1 MLYLLTWTATGLVTG
16 WLVRTLLRSRRDF
29 GLAGDLTTGWLGG
42 IVGGWIFRSVGA
54 SAPDGPIGHVLVAS
68 LGAAMLM
75 AVLRVMRHLASAAR
89 VVTGAPEPQAA
100 TAKDDGL
107 GPLGHLERRIV
118 EAVLT
123 RRWPLR
129 VPDQVLDAEVSFGD
143 RVADKVALFGGSW
156 TFIGLFLIG
165 IVAWM
170 AVNGGTGTPFDPYPY
185 ILLNLVLSCVAA
197 LQAPVIMMS
206 QNRQSAK
213 DRSDA
218 RSDYE
223 VNLRAEVEIAALHTK
238 LDLLREQEWLRLVGL
253 VEDQRQALGEIQARL
268 EALQAGDGRGPA

>member
-1 MLYLLTWTATGLVTG
+1 MLDLVTWTATGLVTG
-16 WLVRTLLRSRRDF
+16 WVVRTLLRSRRDF

-42 IVGGWIFRSVGA
+42 IVGGWIFRSIGA
-54 SAPDGPIGHVLVAS
+54 TAPDGPVGHVLVAS
-68 LGAAMLM
+68 LGAIILM
-75 AVLRVMRHLASAAR
+75 AALRLIRHLASAAG
-89 VVTGAPEPQAA
+89 VPTGAAA
-100 TAKDDGL
+100 QPVSSGDDASV

-118 EAVLT
+118 DAVLT

-129 VPDQVLDAEVSFGD
+129 DPDQVDADATFGA

-156 TFIGLFLIG
+156 TFIGLFVTVL
-165 IVAWM
+165 VAWM
-170 AVNGGTGTPFDPYPY
+170 ALNSGAGAHFDPFPF

-213 DRSDA
+213 DRTDA

-238 LDLLREQEWLRLVGL
+238 LDLLREQEWTRLLGV
-253 VEDQRQALGEIQARL
+253 VEQQRQALDEIQRQLA
-268 EALQAGDGRGPA
+268 ALGGREMRD

>member
-1 MLYLLTWTATGLVTG
+1 MLDLVTWTATGLATG
-16 WLVRTLLRSRRDF
+16 WLVRTLLRSRREF

-42 IVGGWIFRSVGA
+42 IIGGWIFRSVGA
-54 SAPDGPIGHVLVAS
+54 SAPEGPAGHVLVAS
-68 LGAAMLM
+68 LGALTLM
-75 AVLRVMRHLASAAR
+75 AGLRLMRHLASAAG
-89 VVTGAPEPQAA
+89 VATGAIGAPEAGDELPGIG
-100 TAKDDGL
+100 T
-107 GPLGHLERRIV
+107 LGHLERRIV

-129 VPDQVLDAEVSFGD
+129 DPNQAFEAAATFGE

-156 TFIGLFLIG
+156 TFIGLFLTALVG
-165 IVAWM
+165 WM
-170 AVNGGTGTPFDPYPY
+170 AVNSGAGVQFDP
-185 ILLNLVLSCVAA
+185 LNLLLSCVAA
-197 LQAPVIMMS
+197 LQAPIIMMS

-238 LDLLREQEWLRLVGL
+238 LDLLREQEWTRLLAV
-253 VEDQRQALGEIQARL
+253 VEQQRQALDDIRRQLAQG
-268 EALQAGDGRGPA
+268 GPAAAPD

>member
-1 MLYLLTWTATGLVTG
+1 MLDLVTWTATGLATG
-16 WLVRTLLRSRRDF
+16 WLVRTLLRSRREF

-42 IVGGWIFRSVGA
+42 IIGGWIFRSVGA
-54 SAPDGPIGHVLVAS
+54 SAPEGPAGHVLVAS
-68 LGAAMLM
+68 LGALTLM
-75 AVLRVMRHLASAAR
+75 AGLRLMRHLASAAG
-89 VVTGAPEPQAA
+89 VTTGTVGAPA
-100 TAKDDGL
+100 TGDELPGIGTL
-107 GPLGHLERRIV
+107 GDLERRIV

-129 VPDQVLDAEVSFGD
+129 DPNQAFEAAATFGE

-156 TFIGLFLIG
+156 TFIGLFLTALVG
-165 IVAWM
+165 WM
-170 AVNGGTGTPFDPYPY
+170 ALNSGAGVQFDPFPF

-238 LDLLREQEWLRLVGL
+238 LDLLREQEWTRLLAV
-253 VEDQRQALGEIQARL
+253 VEQQRQALDEIQRQLAAKGEPGL
-268 EALQAGDGRGPA
+268 TPD

>member
-1 MLYLLTWTATGLVTG
+1 MLFLITWTATGLLIG

-29 GLAGDLTTGWLGG
+29 GLAGDLITGWLGG
-42 IVGGWIFRSVGA
+42 IVGGWIFRNVGA
-54 SAPDGPIGHVLVAS
+54 SAPEGPVGHVLVAS
-68 LGAAMLM
+68 LGAATL
-75 AVLRVMRHLASAAR
+75 LASLRLIRNLALAA
-89 VVTGAPEPQAA
+89 GAAPPPLESPADIDPPVG
-100 TAKDDGL
+100 TL
-107 GPLGHLERRIV
+107 GYLERRIV
-118 EAVLT
+118 EVVMT

-129 VPDQVLDAEVSFGD
+129 DPNQAFEADTTFGQ
-143 RVADKVALFGGSW
+143 RIADKVALFGGSW

-170 AVNGGTGTPFDPYPY
+170 AVNGGSGRQFDPYPF

-253 VEDQRQALGEIQARL
+253 VEEQRRALDEIQERL
-268 EALQAGDGRGPA
+268 KALQGGDPRRD